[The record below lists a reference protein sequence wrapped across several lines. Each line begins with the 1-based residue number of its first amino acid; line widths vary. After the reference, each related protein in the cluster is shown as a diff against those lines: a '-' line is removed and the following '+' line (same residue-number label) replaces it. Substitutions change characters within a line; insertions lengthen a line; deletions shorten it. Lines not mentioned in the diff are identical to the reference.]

1 MKALIQR
8 VSSSQVKVDGKVA
21 GSIENGLLVF
31 VGLEKQDTKLIADKM
46 INKIITYR
54 VFPDENQKMNLSL
67 NDIQGE
73 LLIISQFTLAADTKN
88 GTRAG
93 ISTAMP
99 PSEAE
104 NLYDYLVNKAKS
116 FNLKIQ
122 TGVFGADMKV
132 SILNDGPVTFLL
144 EV

>member
-93 ISTAMP
+93 
-99 PSEAE
+99 
-104 NLYDYLVNKAKS
+104 
-116 FNLKIQ
+116 F
-122 TGVFGADMKV
+122 
-132 SILNDGPVTFLL
+132 
-144 EV
+144 

>member
-31 VGLEKQDTKLIADKM
+31 VGIEKQDTKLIADKM

-73 LLIISQFTLAADTKN
+73 LLIISQFTLAADCLLYT
-88 GTRAG
+88 
-93 ISTAMP
+93 S
-99 PSEAE
+99 PSPR
-104 NLYDYLVNKAKS
+104 D
-116 FNLKIQ
+116 
-122 TGVFGADMKV
+122 
-132 SILNDGPVTFLL
+132 
-144 EV
+144 

>member
-8 VSSSQVKVDGKVA
+8 VNSSKVKVAGKSV

-31 VGLEKQDTKLIADKM
+31 VGLEKQDTRLIADKM

-67 NDIQGE
+67 NDIRGE
-73 LLIISQFTLAADTKN
+73 LLIIPQFTLAADTKN

-93 ISTAMP
+93 FSTAMP

-104 NLYDYLVNKAKS
+104 SLYDYFVDTAKS
-116 FNLKIQ
+116 SNLKIQ
-122 TGVFGADMKV
+122 TGIFGADMKV
-132 SILNDGPVTFLL
+132 SLVNDGPVTFLL

>member
-8 VSSSQVKVDGKVA
+8 VASSQVEVGGKTV
-21 GSIENGLLVF
+21 GKIDKGLLVF
-31 VGLEKQDTKLIADKM
+31 LGLEKKDNELIADKM
-46 INKIITYR
+46 MGKIISYR

-67 NDIQGE
+67 KDIKGE
-73 LLIISQFTLAADTKN
+73 ILIISQFTLAADTKN

-93 ISTAMP
+93 FSTALP
-99 PSEAE
+99 PIEAE
-104 NLYDYLVNKAKS
+104 SLYNYSVDKIKES
-116 FNLKIQ
+116 NLKIQ

-132 SILNDGPVTFLL
+132 SLLNDGPVTFIL